1 MQTLRAFMKGETKQK
16 ENVKVVVS
24 DRFQDENGNPIEWE
38 IRLIPSKEDEEIR
51 RSCTRKVTGQKKGK
65 TEEFDSNKYVL
76 KIACAA
82 TVYPD
87 LKNKELQDSYGVF
100 DEVSL
105 LQELLFAG
113 ELNAYLDMVEKI
125 NGYTKT
131 LSEKVDEI
139 KN

>member
-1 MQTLRAFMKGETKQK
+1 MQTLRAFMKGEAKQK
-16 ENVKVVVS
+16 ENAKVVVS
-24 DRFQDENGNPIEWE
+24 KRFQDENGEPIEWE
-38 IRLIPSKEDEEIR
+38 IRAIPTQEDEEIR
-51 RSCTRKVTGQKKGK
+51 KSCTRKVTGQKNGK
-65 TEEFDSNKYVL
+65 TEEFDSYKYVL
-76 KIACAA
+76 KIACAS

-87 LKNKELQDSYGVF
+87 LKDKELQDSYGVY

-105 LQELLFAG
+105 LKELLFAG
-113 ELNAYLDMVEKI
+113 ELNAYLEMVEKI